1 MRQVQIVQP
10 DTIVT
15 LGRVATESMLEEFGL
30 PHKDTKLGDV
40 HGKPLDVHTSYGE
53 TTLLPMYH
61 PATSFYNRDLQDT
74 MRADFDELKRLI

>member
-10 DTIVT
+10 EIIVT

-61 PATSFYNRDLQDT
+61 PVASFCYRDLQDT
-74 MRADFDELKRLI
+74 MRADSEELKRMI